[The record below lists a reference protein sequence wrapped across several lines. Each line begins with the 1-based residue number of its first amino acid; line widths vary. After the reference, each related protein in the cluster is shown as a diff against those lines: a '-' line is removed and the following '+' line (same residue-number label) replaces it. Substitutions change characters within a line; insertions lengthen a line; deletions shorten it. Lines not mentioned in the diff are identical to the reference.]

1 MENFYAILREFTEL
15 YKNIGEIKRK
25 EMSSNIDIKR
35 ICAWCKQEFIAHK
48 TTTCCSHRCAN
59 LLYKQRK
66 REAAVKANNQVV
78 KKIITEKPIEKIKE
92 KPFLT
97 ITETAVYLGVTRPT
111 LYGYLRWG
119 ELKAS
124 RLGYKFLLRKEDIDT
139 LFNNPGEFRVPTR
152 DKTAIT
158 DFYTTAEIKE
168 KFGVKESW
176 IYEIAK
182 EHNIPHTFN
191 RGRTYWSKKHI
202 DSYFAKKAPDASIT
216 EWYSVAESQE
226 KFGMT
231 LSAIYTFVYK
241 NVIPK
246 RKEGKMVYYSKK
258 HFDIA
263 EGISTPEEPQY
274 YTIPEAMEKYNLT
287 RDQLYHYVKY
297 HNITRIKVGKYT
309 KIIRSELDKFFE
321 PPKIE

>member
-1 MENFYAILREFTEL
+1 MATSSIRITKICQWCGVEFVAQKVSTK
-15 YKNIGEIKRK
+15 Y
-25 EMSSNIDIKR
+25 
-35 ICAWCKQEFIAHK
+35 
-48 TTTCCSHRCAN
+48 CSHRCSN
-59 LLYKQRK
+59 LAYKQAVRDK
-66 REAAVKANNQVV
+66 RVKQAEAETLSIKL
-78 KKIITEKPIEKIKE
+78 EKPIENVKDKE
-92 KPFLT
+92 YLSFAQAGKLLGLSRQ
-97 ITETAVYLGVTRPT
+97 AVYNMVKAGN
-111 LYGYLRWG
+111 
-119 ELKAS
+119 LKAS
-124 RLGYKFLLRKEDIDT
+124 KISSRLSFIRRVDIDAMLENRPYKT
-139 LFNNPGEFRVPTR
+139 LHPKDTVP
-152 DKTAIT
+152 IT

-182 EHNIPHTFN
+182 EHNIPRTFN

-202 DSYFAKKAPDASIT
+202 DSYFAKKTPDASIT
-216 EWYSVAESQE
+216 EWYSVAELQE

-263 EGISTPEEPQY
+263 KGIATPEESQY

-297 HNITRIKVGKYT
+297 HNITRIKVDKYT
-309 KIIRSELDKFFE
+309 KILRSELDKFFE

>member
-1 MENFYAILREFTEL
+1 MA
-15 YKNIGEIKRK
+15 
-25 EMSSNIDIKR
+25 SNIDIQKK
-35 ICAWCKQEFIAHK
+35 CEWCGKLFIAHK
-48 TTTCCSHRCAN
+48 TTTRCCSHRCAN
-59 LLYKQRK
+59 LAYKEKTRQKRVSEFKTMVNQQIEKEDCIDKDFFTPSEAAKYIGISRATFYRYLETNLIKSVQLKRKTIIRK
-66 REAAVKANNQVV
+66 RDIEALFDNATHY
-78 KKIITEKPIEKIKE
+78 KKHLPRAKQ
-92 KPFLT
+92 
-97 ITETAVYLGVTRPT
+97 
-111 LYGYLRWG
+111 
-119 ELKAS
+119 S
-124 RLGYKFLLRKEDIDT
+124 
-139 LFNNPGEFRVPTR
+139 
-152 DKTAIT
+152 IT
-158 DFYTTAEIKE
+158 DFYTTSEIKE

-176 IYEIAK
+176 IFEIAK
-182 EHNIPHTFN
+182 EHNIPRTFN

-216 EWYSVAESQE
+216 EWYSVAELQE

-263 EGISTPEEPQY
+263 KGIATPEEPKY

-309 KIIRSELDKFFE
+309 KILRSELDKFFE
-321 PPKIE
+321 PPMIE

>member
-1 MENFYAILREFTEL
+1 MA
-15 YKNIGEIKRK
+15 
-25 EMSSNIDIKR
+25 SNIDIQKK
-35 ICAWCKQEFIAHK
+35 CEWCGKLFIAHK
-48 TTTCCSHRCAN
+48 TSTRCCSHRCAN
-59 LLYKQRK
+59 LAYKERTRQKRVSEFQTMVNQQIEKEDCIDKDFFTPSEAAKYIGISRATFYRYLETNLIKSVQLKRKTIIRK
-66 REAAVKANNQVV
+66 RDIEALFDNASPY
-78 KKIITEKPIEKIKE
+78 KKHLPRNKQ
-92 KPFLT
+92 
-97 ITETAVYLGVTRPT
+97 
-111 LYGYLRWG
+111 
-119 ELKAS
+119 S
-124 RLGYKFLLRKEDIDT
+124 
-139 LFNNPGEFRVPTR
+139 
-152 DKTAIT
+152 IT
-158 DFYTTAEIKE
+158 DFYTIAEIKE

-182 EHNIPHTFN
+182 EHNIPRTFN

-202 DSYFAKKAPDASIT
+202 DSYFAKKVPDASIT
-216 EWYSVAESQE
+216 EWYSVAELQE

-263 EGISTPEEPQY
+263 KGIATPEEPQY

-309 KIIRSELDKFFE
+309 KILRSELDKFFE

>member
-1 MENFYAILREFTEL
+1 MATSSIRITKICQWCGVEFVAQKVSTK
-15 YKNIGEIKRK
+15 Y
-25 EMSSNIDIKR
+25 
-35 ICAWCKQEFIAHK
+35 
-48 TTTCCSHRCAN
+48 CSHRCAN
-59 LLYKQRK
+59 LAYKQAVRDK
-66 REAAVKANNQVV
+66 RVKQAEAETLSIKL
-78 KKIITEKPIEKIKE
+78 EKPIENVKDKE
-92 KPFLT
+92 YLSFAQAGKLLGLSRQ
-97 ITETAVYLGVTRPT
+97 AVYNMVKAGN
-111 LYGYLRWG
+111 
-119 ELKAS
+119 LKAS
-124 RLGYKFLLRKEDIDT
+124 KISSRLSFIRRVDIDAMLENRPYKT
-139 LFNNPGEFRVPTR
+139 LHPKDTVP
-152 DKTAIT
+152 IT

-168 KFGVKESW
+168 KYGVKESW

-182 EHNIPHTFN
+182 EHNIPRTFN

-216 EWYSVAESQE
+216 EWYSVAELQE

-263 EGISTPEEPQY
+263 KGLATPEEPQY

-309 KIIRSELDKFFE
+309 KILRSELDKFFE

>member
-1 MENFYAILREFTEL
+1 MA
-15 YKNIGEIKRK
+15 
-25 EMSSNIDIKR
+25 SNIDIQKK
-35 ICAWCKQEFIAHK
+35 CEWCGKLFIAHK
-48 TTTCCSHRCAN
+48 TSTRCCSHRCAN
-59 LLYKQRK
+59 LAYKERTRQKRVSEFQTMVNQQIEKEDCIDKDFFTPSEAAKYIGISRATFYRYLETNLIKSVQLKRKTIIRK
-66 REAAVKANNQVV
+66 RDIEALFDNASPY
-78 KKIITEKPIEKIKE
+78 KKHLPRAK
-92 KPFLT
+92 L
-97 ITETAVYLGVTRPT
+97 
-111 LYGYLRWG
+111 
-119 ELKAS
+119 S
-124 RLGYKFLLRKEDIDT
+124 
-139 LFNNPGEFRVPTR
+139 
-152 DKTAIT
+152 IT

-182 EHNIPHTFN
+182 EHNIPRTFN

-202 DSYFAKKAPDASIT
+202 DSYFAKKAPDVSIT
-216 EWYSVAESQE
+216 EWYSVAELQE

-263 EGISTPEEPQY
+263 KGIATPEEPQY

-309 KIIRSELDKFFE
+309 KILRSELDKFFE
-321 PPKIE
+321 PPRIE

>member
-1 MENFYAILREFTEL
+1 MA
-15 YKNIGEIKRK
+15 
-25 EMSSNIDIKR
+25 SNIDIQKK
-35 ICAWCKQEFIAHK
+35 CEWCGKLFIAHK
-48 TTTCCSHRCAN
+48 TTTRCCSHRCAN
-59 LLYKQRK
+59 LAYKERTRQKRVSEFQTMVNQQIEKEDCIDKDFFTPSEAAKYIGISRATFYRYLETNLIKSVQLKRKTIIRK
-66 REAAVKANNQVV
+66 RDIEALFDNASPY
-78 KKIITEKPIEKIKE
+78 KKHLPRSKQ
-92 KPFLT
+92 
-97 ITETAVYLGVTRPT
+97 
-111 LYGYLRWG
+111 
-119 ELKAS
+119 S
-124 RLGYKFLLRKEDIDT
+124 
-139 LFNNPGEFRVPTR
+139 
-152 DKTAIT
+152 IT

-182 EHNIPHTFN
+182 EHNIPRTFN

-216 EWYSVAESQE
+216 EWYSVAELQE

-263 EGISTPEEPQY
+263 KGIATREEPQY

-309 KIIRSELDKFFE
+309 KISKPELDEFLA
-321 PPKIE
+321 PPQIKK

>member
-1 MENFYAILREFTEL
+1 MATSSIRITKICQWCGVEFVAQKVSTK
-15 YKNIGEIKRK
+15 Y
-25 EMSSNIDIKR
+25 
-35 ICAWCKQEFIAHK
+35 
-48 TTTCCSHRCAN
+48 CSHRCAN
-59 LLYKQRK
+59 LAYKQAVRDK
-66 REAAVKANNQVV
+66 RVKQAEAETLSIKL
-78 KKIITEKPIEKIKE
+78 EKPIENVKDKE
-92 KPFLT
+92 YLSFAQAGKLLGLSRQ
-97 ITETAVYLGVTRPT
+97 AVYNMVKAGN
-111 LYGYLRWG
+111 
-119 ELKAS
+119 LKAS
-124 RLGYKFLLRKEDIDT
+124 KISSRLSFIRRVDIDAMLENRPYKT
-139 LFNNPGEFRVPTR
+139 LHPKDTVP
-152 DKTAIT
+152 IT

-182 EHNIPHTFN
+182 EHNIPRTFN

-216 EWYSVAESQE
+216 EWYSVAELQE

-263 EGISTPEEPQY
+263 KGIATPEVPQY

-309 KIIRSELDKFFE
+309 KILRSELDKFFE

>member
-1 MENFYAILREFTEL
+1 MA
-15 YKNIGEIKRK
+15 
-25 EMSSNIDIKR
+25 SNIDIQKK
-35 ICAWCKQEFIAHK
+35 CEWCGKLFIAHK
-48 TTTCCSHRCAN
+48 TSTRCCSHRCAN
-59 LLYKQRK
+59 LAYKERTRQKRVSEFQAMVNQQIEKEDCIDKDFFTPSEAAKYIGISRATFYRYLETNLIKSVQLKRKTIIRK
-66 REAAVKANNQVV
+66 RDIEALFDNASPY
-78 KKIITEKPIEKIKE
+78 KKHLPRSKQ
-92 KPFLT
+92 
-97 ITETAVYLGVTRPT
+97 
-111 LYGYLRWG
+111 
-119 ELKAS
+119 S
-124 RLGYKFLLRKEDIDT
+124 
-139 LFNNPGEFRVPTR
+139 
-152 DKTAIT
+152 IT
-158 DFYTTAEIKE
+158 DFYTIAEIKE

-182 EHNIPHTFN
+182 EHNIPRTFS

-216 EWYSVAESQE
+216 EWYSVAELQE

-263 EGISTPEEPQY
+263 KGIATPEEPQY

-309 KIIRSELDKFFE
+309 KILRSELDKFFE

>member
-1 MENFYAILREFTEL
+1 MTFRRNASGAALFLPHTKPLLPTVLTGVQTLHTNKERI
-15 YKNIGEIKRK
+15 RK
-25 EMSSNIDIKR
+25 KSV
-35 ICAWCKQEFIAHK
+35 QEFQLK
-48 TTTCCSHRCAN
+48 FDE
-59 LLYKQRK
+59 
-66 REAAVKANNQVV
+66 EAKPHSE
-78 KKIITEKPIEKIKE
+78 KEFLTPTEVSAFLGVGRTSIYRYIRYGKIK
-92 KPFLT
+92 
-97 ITETAVYLGVTRPT
+97 AVRFDGKT
-111 LYGYLRWG
+111 LIRR
-119 ELKAS
+119 S
-124 RLGYKFLLRKEDIDT
+124 DIDKMFDYIT
-139 LFNNPGEFRVPTR
+139 VCENNKPKE
-152 DKTAIT
+152 KTPIT

-168 KFGVKESW
+168 KYNIQESW
-176 IYEIAK
+176 LYKIAK
-182 EHNIPHTFN
+182 EHNIPRTFN

-216 EWYSVAESQE
+216 EWYSVAELQE

-263 EGISTPEEPQY
+263 KGIATPEEPQY
-274 YTIPEAMEKYNLT
+274 YTIHEAMEKYNLT

-309 KIIRSELDKFFE
+309 NILRSELDKFFE

>member
-1 MENFYAILREFTEL
+1 MA
-15 YKNIGEIKRK
+15 
-25 EMSSNIDIKR
+25 SNIDIQKK
-35 ICAWCKQEFIAHK
+35 CEWCGKLFIAHK
-48 TTTCCSHRCAN
+48 TSTRCCSHRCAN
-59 LLYKQRK
+59 LAYKERTRQKRVSEFQTMVNQQIEKEDCIDKDFFTPSEAAKYIGISRATFYRYLETNLIKSVQLKRKTIIRK
-66 REAAVKANNQVV
+66 RDIEALFDNASPY
-78 KKIITEKPIEKIKE
+78 EKHLPRSKQ
-92 KPFLT
+92 
-97 ITETAVYLGVTRPT
+97 
-111 LYGYLRWG
+111 
-119 ELKAS
+119 S
-124 RLGYKFLLRKEDIDT
+124 
-139 LFNNPGEFRVPTR
+139 
-152 DKTAIT
+152 IT

-182 EHNIPHTFN
+182 EHNIPRTFN

-216 EWYSVAESQE
+216 EWYSVAELQE

-263 EGISTPEEPQY
+263 KGIATPEEPQY

-309 KIIRSELDKFFE
+309 KILRSELDKFFE

>member
-1 MENFYAILREFTEL
+1 MLENRP
-15 YKNIGEIKRK
+15 YK
-25 EMSSNIDIKR
+25 
-35 ICAWCKQEFIAHK
+35 
-48 TTTCCSHRCAN
+48 
-59 LLYKQRK
+59 
-66 REAAVKANNQVV
+66 
-78 KKIITEKPIEKIKE
+78 
-92 KPFLT
+92 
-97 ITETAVYLGVTRPT
+97 T
-111 LYGYLRWG
+111 LHP
-119 ELKAS
+119 K
-124 RLGYKFLLRKEDIDT
+124 DT
-139 LFNNPGEFRVPTR
+139 VP
-152 DKTAIT
+152 IT
-158 DFYTTAEIKE
+158 DFYTIAEIKE

-182 EHNIPHTFN
+182 EHNIPRTFN

-216 EWYSVAESQE
+216 EWYSVAELQE

-246 RKEGKMVYYSKK
+246 RKDGKMVYYSKK

-263 EGISTPEEPQY
+263 KGIATPEEPQY
-274 YTIPEAMEKYNLT
+274 YTIPEAMGKYNLT

-309 KIIRSELDKFFE
+309 KILRSELDKFFE

>member
-1 MENFYAILREFTEL
+1 MA
-15 YKNIGEIKRK
+15 
-25 EMSSNIDIKR
+25 SNIDIQKK
-35 ICAWCKQEFIAHK
+35 CEWCGEIFIAHK
-48 TTTCCSHRCAN
+48 TSTRCCSHRCAN
-59 LLYKQRK
+59 LAYKEKTRQKRVSEFQTMVNQQIEKEDCIDKDFFTPSEAAKYIGISRATLYRYLETNLIKSVQLKRKTIIRK
-66 REAAVKANNQVV
+66 RDIESLFDNASPY
-78 KKIITEKPIEKIKE
+78 KKHLPRTKH
-92 KPFLT
+92 
-97 ITETAVYLGVTRPT
+97 
-111 LYGYLRWG
+111 
-119 ELKAS
+119 S
-124 RLGYKFLLRKEDIDT
+124 
-139 LFNNPGEFRVPTR
+139 
-152 DKTAIT
+152 IT

-168 KFGVKESW
+168 KYNIQESW
-176 IYEIAK
+176 LYKVAK
-182 EHNIPHTFN
+182 EHNIPRTFN
-191 RGRTYWSKKHI
+191 RGKTYWSKKHI
-202 DSYFAKKAPDASIT
+202 DSYFEKKAPDASIT
-216 EWYSVAESQE
+216 EWYSVAELQE

-263 EGISTPEEPQY
+263 KGIAMPEEPQY

-309 KIIRSELDKFFE
+309 KILRSELDKFFE

>member
-1 MENFYAILREFTEL
+1 MATSSIRITKICQWCGVEFEAQKVSTK
-15 YKNIGEIKRK
+15 Y
-25 EMSSNIDIKR
+25 
-35 ICAWCKQEFIAHK
+35 
-48 TTTCCSHRCAN
+48 CSHRCAN
-59 LLYKQRK
+59 LAYKQTVRDK
-66 REAAVKANNQVV
+66 RVKQAEAETLSIKL
-78 KKIITEKPIEKIKE
+78 EKPIENVKDKE
-92 KPFLT
+92 YLSFAQAGKLLGLSRQ
-97 ITETAVYLGVTRPT
+97 AVYNMVKSGN
-111 LYGYLRWG
+111 
-119 ELKAS
+119 LKAS
-124 RLGYKFLLRKEDIDT
+124 KISSRLSFIRRADIDAMLENKPYKT
-139 LFNNPGEFRVPTR
+139 LHPKEKIP
-152 DKTAIT
+152 IT

-168 KFGVKESW
+168 KYNIQESW
-176 IYEIAK
+176 LYKIAK
-182 EHNIPHTFN
+182 EHNIPRTFN

-202 DSYFAKKAPDASIT
+202 DSYFAKKVPDASIT
-216 EWYSVAESQE
+216 EWYSVAELQE

-263 EGISTPEEPQY
+263 KGIATPEEPQY

-309 KIIRSELDKFFE
+309 KILRSELDKFFE

>member
-1 MENFYAILREFTEL
+1 MA
-15 YKNIGEIKRK
+15 
-25 EMSSNIDIKR
+25 SNIDIQKK
-35 ICAWCKQEFIAHK
+35 CEWCGKLFIAHK
-48 TTTCCSHRCAN
+48 TSTRCCSHRCAN
-59 LLYKQRK
+59 LDYKEKTRKKRVSEFQTIVNQQIEQEDCIDKDFFTPSKAAKYIGISWATFYRYLETNLIKSVQLKRKTIIRK
-66 REAAVKANNQVV
+66 RDIEALFDNASPY
-78 KKIITEKPIEKIKE
+78 KKHLPRSKQ
-92 KPFLT
+92 
-97 ITETAVYLGVTRPT
+97 
-111 LYGYLRWG
+111 
-119 ELKAS
+119 S
-124 RLGYKFLLRKEDIDT
+124 
-139 LFNNPGEFRVPTR
+139 
-152 DKTAIT
+152 IT

-182 EHNIPHTFN
+182 EHNIHRIFN

-202 DSYFAKKAPDASIT
+202 DAYFAKKAPDASIT
-216 EWYSVAESQE
+216 EWYSVAELQE

-263 EGISTPEEPQY
+263 KGIATPEEPQY

-309 KIIRSELDKFFE
+309 KILRSELDKFFE
-321 PPKIE
+321 LPKIE

>member
-1 MENFYAILREFTEL
+1 MA
-15 YKNIGEIKRK
+15 
-25 EMSSNIDIKR
+25 SNIDIQKK
-35 ICAWCKQEFIAHK
+35 CEWCGKLFIAHK
-48 TTTCCSHRCAN
+48 TSTRCCSHRCAN
-59 LLYKQRK
+59 LAYKERTRQKRVSEFQTMVNQQIEKEDCIDKDFFTPSEAAKYIGISRATFYRYLETNLIKSVQLKRKTIIRK
-66 REAAVKANNQVV
+66 RDIEALFDNASPY
-78 KKIITEKPIEKIKE
+78 KKHLPRSKQ
-92 KPFLT
+92 
-97 ITETAVYLGVTRPT
+97 
-111 LYGYLRWG
+111 
-119 ELKAS
+119 S
-124 RLGYKFLLRKEDIDT
+124 
-139 LFNNPGEFRVPTR
+139 
-152 DKTAIT
+152 IT

-182 EHNIPHTFN
+182 EHNIPRTFN

-216 EWYSVAESQE
+216 EWYSVAELQE

-246 RKEGKMVYYSKK
+246 RKDGKMVYYSKK

-263 EGISTPEEPQY
+263 KGIATPEEPQY
-274 YTIPEAMEKYNLT
+274 YTIPEAMEKYKLT

-309 KIIRSELDKFFE
+309 KILRSELDKFFE

>member
-1 MENFYAILREFTEL
+1 MATSSIRITKICQWCGVEFVAQKVSTK
-15 YKNIGEIKRK
+15 Y
-25 EMSSNIDIKR
+25 
-35 ICAWCKQEFIAHK
+35 
-48 TTTCCSHRCAN
+48 CSHRCAN
-59 LLYKQRK
+59 LAYKQAVRDK
-66 REAAVKANNQVV
+66 RVKQAEAETLSIKL
-78 KKIITEKPIEKIKE
+78 EKPIENVRDKE
-92 KPFLT
+92 YLSFAQAGKLLGLSRQ
-97 ITETAVYLGVTRPT
+97 AVYNMVKAGN
-111 LYGYLRWG
+111 
-119 ELKAS
+119 LKAS
-124 RLGYKFLLRKEDIDT
+124 KISSRLSFIRRVDIDAMLENRPYKT
-139 LFNNPGEFRVPTR
+139 LHPKDTVP
-152 DKTAIT
+152 IT

-182 EHNIPHTFN
+182 EHNIPRTFN

-216 EWYSVAESQE
+216 EWYSVAELQE

-263 EGISTPEEPQY
+263 KGIATPEEPQY

-309 KIIRSELDKFFE
+309 KILRSELDKFFE

>member
-1 MENFYAILREFTEL
+1 MA
-15 YKNIGEIKRK
+15 
-25 EMSSNIDIKR
+25 SNIDIQKK
-35 ICAWCKQEFIAHK
+35 CEWCGKLFIAHK
-48 TTTCCSHRCAN
+48 TSTRCCSHRCAN
-59 LLYKQRK
+59 LAYKERTRQKRVSEFQTMVNQQIEKEDCIDKDFFTPSEAAKYIGISRATFYRYLETNLIKSVQLKRKTIIRKRDIEALFDNASLYKKHLPRSKQ
-66 REAAVKANNQVV
+66 
-78 KKIITEKPIEKIKE
+78 
-92 KPFLT
+92 
-97 ITETAVYLGVTRPT
+97 
-111 LYGYLRWG
+111 
-119 ELKAS
+119 S
-124 RLGYKFLLRKEDIDT
+124 
-139 LFNNPGEFRVPTR
+139 
-152 DKTAIT
+152 IT

-182 EHNIPHTFN
+182 EHNIPRTFN

-216 EWYSVAESQE
+216 EWYSVAELQE

-263 EGISTPEEPQY
+263 KGIAAPEEPQY

-309 KIIRSELDKFFE
+309 KILRSELDKFFE
-321 PPKIE
+321 PPRIE

>member
-1 MENFYAILREFTEL
+1 MA
-15 YKNIGEIKRK
+15 
-25 EMSSNIDIKR
+25 SNIDIQKK
-35 ICAWCKQEFIAHK
+35 CEWCGKLFIAHK
-48 TTTCCSHRCAN
+48 TSTRCCSHRCAN
-59 LLYKQRK
+59 LAYKERTRQKRVSEFQTMVNQQIEKEDCIDKDFFTPSEAAKYIGISRATFYRYLETNLIKSVQLKRKTIIRK
-66 REAAVKANNQVV
+66 RDIEALFDNASPY
-78 KKIITEKPIEKIKE
+78 KKHLPRSKQ
-92 KPFLT
+92 
-97 ITETAVYLGVTRPT
+97 
-111 LYGYLRWG
+111 
-119 ELKAS
+119 S
-124 RLGYKFLLRKEDIDT
+124 
-139 LFNNPGEFRVPTR
+139 
-152 DKTAIT
+152 IT

-182 EHNIPHTFN
+182 EHNIPRTFN

-216 EWYSVAESQE
+216 EWYSVAELQD

-246 RKEGKMVYYSKK
+246 HKEGKMVYYSKK

-263 EGISTPEEPQY
+263 KGIAIPEEPKY

-309 KIIRSELDKFFE
+309 KILRSELDKFFE
-321 PPKIE
+321 TPKIE

>member
-1 MENFYAILREFTEL
+1 MATSSIRITKICQWCGVEFEAQKVSTK
-15 YKNIGEIKRK
+15 Y
-25 EMSSNIDIKR
+25 
-35 ICAWCKQEFIAHK
+35 
-48 TTTCCSHRCAN
+48 CSHRCAN
-59 LLYKQRK
+59 LAYKQAVRDK
-66 REAAVKANNQVV
+66 RVKQAEAETLSIKL
-78 KKIITEKPIEKIKE
+78 EKPIENVKDKE
-92 KPFLT
+92 YLSFAQAGKLLGLSRQ
-97 ITETAVYLGVTRPT
+97 AVYNMVKAGN
-111 LYGYLRWG
+111 
-119 ELKAS
+119 LKAS
-124 RLGYKFLLRKEDIDT
+124 KISSRLSFIRRSDIDAMLENRPYKT
-139 LFNNPGEFRVPTR
+139 LHPKDTVP
-152 DKTAIT
+152 IT

-182 EHNIPHTFN
+182 EHNIPRTFN

-216 EWYSVAESQE
+216 EWYSVAELQE

-263 EGISTPEEPQY
+263 KGIATPEEPQY
-274 YTIPEAMEKYNLT
+274 YTIPEAMGKYNLT

-309 KIIRSELDKFFE
+309 KILRSELDKFFE